1 MSSPVLHIDIKTNT
15 LICLEVHAQSAW
27 NHGDP
32 TTLVSLRITDE
43 MLEVLDGHIGREGLR
58 NRSDV
63 LRHAL
68 QTFLQQQPKLIGLG
82 SVTIPLGRTVQ
93 RDLANLYELDG
104 TSPEQA
110 ALEGLQL
117 LIESRLDRMER
128 RSDRFDQQLAD
139 ARTATTPRKEFA
151 E

>member
-1 MSSPVLHIDIKTNT
+1 M
-15 LICLEVHAQSAW
+15 
-27 NHGDP
+27 
-32 TTLVSLRITDE
+32 
-43 MLEVLDGHIGREGLR
+43 
-58 NRSDV
+58 

>member
-1 MSSPVLHIDIKTNT
+1 MSS
-15 LICLEVHAQSAW
+15 
-27 NHGDP
+27 P

-68 QTFLQQQPKLIGLG
+68 QIFLQQQPKLIGLG

>member
-1 MSSPVLHIDIKTNT
+1 M
-15 LICLEVHAQSAW
+15 CSACAP
-27 NHGDP
+27 D
-32 TTLVSLRITDE
+32 L
-43 MLEVLDGHIGREGLR
+43 
-58 NRSDV
+58 
-63 LRHAL
+63 
-68 QTFLQQQPKLIGLG
+68 LQQQPKLIGLG

-139 ARTATTPRKEFA
+139 ARMATTLQGVRRVIGGENQQEGMGCEGPTTMTTSDGSP
-151 E
+151 

>member
-1 MSSPVLHIDIKTNT
+1 MSS
-15 LICLEVHAQSAW
+15 
-27 NHGDP
+27 P

>member
-1 MSSPVLHIDIKTNT
+1 MSS
-15 LICLEVHAQSAW
+15 
-27 NHGDP
+27 P

-117 LIESRLDRMER
+117 LIESRHDRMER

>member
-1 MSSPVLHIDIKTNT
+1 MSS
-15 LICLEVHAQSAW
+15 
-27 NHGDP
+27 P

-43 MLEVLDGHIGREGLR
+43 MLEVLDGHIGRGGLR

-128 RSDRFDQQLAD
+128 RSDRFDKQLAD

>member
-1 MSSPVLHIDIKTNT
+1 MLGGARTISVEPWL
-15 LICLEVHAQSAW
+15 
-27 NHGDP
+27 DP

>member
-1 MSSPVLHIDIKTNT
+1 MS
-15 LICLEVHAQSAW
+15 
-27 NHGDP
+27 DP